1 MYAGTAGARVATAS
15 WVTLVSSGKLMTA
28 ASDEFFVRL
37 RYWLPIGGTA
47 MRIAC
52 GSTTY
57 HIRWKPTGRA
67 RRPPRPG
74 PRGTAW
80 IEPRTIS
87 AMWLAV

>member
-1 MYAGTAGARVATAS
+1 
-15 WVTLVSSGKLMTA
+15 MTA
-28 ASDEFFVRL
+28 ASDEFLVRL

-57 HIRWKPTGRA
+57 HMRWKPDRA
-67 RRPPRPG
+67 SALAASPWPL
-74 PRGTAW
+74 GTAW

>member
-1 MYAGTAGARVATAS
+1 M
-15 WVTLVSSGKLMTA
+15 
-28 ASDEFFVRL
+28 VRL

-47 MRIAC
+47 MRNAW

-57 HIRWKPTGRA
+57 HIRWNPLRA
-67 RRPPRPG
+67 SASAASPC